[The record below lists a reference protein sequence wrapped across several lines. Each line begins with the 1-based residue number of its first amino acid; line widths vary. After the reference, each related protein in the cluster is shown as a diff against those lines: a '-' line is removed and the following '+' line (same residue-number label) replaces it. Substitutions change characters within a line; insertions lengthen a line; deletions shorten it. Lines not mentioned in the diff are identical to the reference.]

1 MSLSG
6 IVGFLL
12 AAVLSFKAFFSSM
25 EDFMVCLKYY
35 LTPDF
40 WSFIRGEYH
49 QDSFAEMK
57 IFFWLGLSA
66 LIGYGMHQVFN

>member
-1 MSLSG
+1 
-6 IVGFLL
+6 
-12 AAVLSFKAFFSSM
+12 M

-57 IFFWLGLSA
+57 IFFWLGLSV